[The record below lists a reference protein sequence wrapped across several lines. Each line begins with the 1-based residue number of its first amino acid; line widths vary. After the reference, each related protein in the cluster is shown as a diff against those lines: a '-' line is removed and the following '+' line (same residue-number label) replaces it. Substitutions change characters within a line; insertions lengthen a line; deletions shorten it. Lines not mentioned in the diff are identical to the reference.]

1 MVSVKNPK
9 KITPIQ
15 DQNPTT
21 TLTFTLMIQ
30 TGNGRNQQVL
40 PVAKK
45 CRHLATKIQNNKRK
59 RKKRE
64 NLPTAAALNQQNLV
78 KNLVRNLVIIA
89 KKIKMQIQ
97 KGIVFVNPKTR
108 QV

>member
-1 MVSVKNPK
+1 MVIGKNPK

-30 TGNGRNQQVL
+30 TGNGRNQQVH
-40 PVAKK
+40 PVVKK
-45 CRHLATKIQNNKRK
+45 CRHLVTKIQNKRK

-64 NLPTAAALNQQNLV
+64 NPTTAAALNQHQNLV
-78 KNLVRNLVIIA
+78 RNLVKNLVIIA

-97 KGIVFVNPKTR
+97 KGIVFVSLKTR

>member
-45 CRHLATKIQNNKRK
+45 CHHLATKIQNKRK

-64 NLPTAAALNQQNLV
+64 NLPTAALNQQNLV

-97 KGIVFVNPKTR
+97 KGIMFVNPKTR